1 MIKRYIK
8 MNLRDE
14 YNEDREYSDFYLKKE
29 ISNYEKQLRE
39 GKKQI
44 ENLSKVELI
53 RKLHIVNEL
62 IRNYRTLNMITAE
75 DKDYSDVIKEYEYY
89 RIKLQE
95 TLDKFDLKEHNETK
109 DSESWNEFKEEDNY
123 IE

>member
-1 MIKRYIK
+1 